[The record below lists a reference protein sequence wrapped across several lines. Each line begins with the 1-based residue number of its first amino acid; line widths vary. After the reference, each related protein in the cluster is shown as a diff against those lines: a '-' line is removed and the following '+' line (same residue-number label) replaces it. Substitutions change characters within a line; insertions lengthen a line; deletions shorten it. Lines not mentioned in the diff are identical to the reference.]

1 MDLGNSLF
9 LNTQIKKE
17 IKTVTTT
24 TQPNQTNLPEENFGK
39 VLLSAPLSFYMD
51 KNPNIVAEVFD
62 YLEQHFF
69 KGIFN
74 GGRDNQQLC
83 KQVID
88 EEDGGILYG
97 WYTLSTGKKIMIKT
111 VGYGLKENQM
121 DLNQWTKADYNNTC
135 IMFPSDD

>member
-1 MDLGNSLF
+1 M
-9 LNTQIKKE
+9 
-17 IKTVTTT
+17 TTT
-24 TQPNQTNLPEENFGK
+24 TPPNQVNLPEENFGTITIS
-39 VLLSAPLSFYMD
+39 SALTFYMD
-51 KNPNIVAEVFD
+51 RNPEVVNQVFD
-62 YLEQHFF
+62 YLEQHFM

-88 EEDGGILYG
+88 AEDGGILYG
-97 WYTLSTGKKIMIKT
+97 WYTLQQPNKTERKIMIKT

>member
-1 MDLGNSLF
+1 MPI
-9 LNTQIKKE
+9 LNNPNLKGTKPM
-17 IKTVTTT
+17 TTT
-24 TQPNQTNLPEENFGK
+24 TQPNQINLPEENFGK

-51 KNPNIVAEVFD
+51 RKPEIVAEVFN

-88 EEDGGILYG
+88 SNGRKHGGILYG
-97 WYTLSTGKKIMIKT
+97 WYTLSTGRKIMIKC
-111 VGYGLKENQM
+111 VGYGIKKESMN
-121 DLNQWTKADYNNTC
+121 LELYTKEDYNNTM

>member
-1 MDLGNSLF
+1 M
-9 LNTQIKKE
+9 
-17 IKTVTTT
+17 TTT
-24 TQPNQTNLPEENFGK
+24 TQPNQVNLPEKNFGTITIS
-39 VLLSAPLSFYMD
+39 SALTFYMD
-51 KNPNIVAEVFD
+51 RKPEIVAEVFN

>member
-1 MDLGNSLF
+1 M
-9 LNTQIKKE
+9 
-17 IKTVTTT
+17 TTT
-24 TQPNQTNLPEENFGK
+24 TQPNQVNLPEENFGT
-39 VLLSAPLSFYMD
+39 VTISSALTFYMD
-51 KNPNIVAEVFD
+51 RKPEIVAEVFN

-74 GGRDNQQLC
+74 GDRDNQQLC

-97 WYTLSTGKKIMIKT
+97 WYTLSTGKKIMIKC

-121 DLNQWTKADYNNTC
+121 DLKNWTKADYNNTC

>member
-1 MDLGNSLF
+1 M
-9 LNTQIKKE
+9 
-17 IKTVTTT
+17 TTT
-24 TQPNQTNLPEENFGK
+24 TQPNRVNLPEENFGTITIS
-39 VLLSAPLSFYMD
+39 SALTFYMD
-51 KNPNIVAEVFD
+51 RNPEVVNQVFD
-62 YLEQHFF
+62 YLEQHFM

-88 EEDGGILYG
+88 AENGGILYG
-97 WYTLSTGKKIMIKT
+97 WYTLQQPNKTERKIMIKT
-111 VGYGLKENQM
+111 VGYGLKESQM

>member
-1 MDLGNSLF
+1 M
-9 LNTQIKKE
+9 
-17 IKTVTTT
+17 TTT
-24 TQPNQTNLPEENFGK
+24 TQPNQVNLPEENFGTITIS
-39 VLLSAPLSFYMD
+39 SALTFYMD
-51 KNPNIVAEVFD
+51 RNPEVVNQVFD
-62 YLEQHFF
+62 YLEQHFM

-88 EEDGGILYG
+88 AEDGGILYG
-97 WYTLSTGKKIMIKT
+97 WYTLHTKNTDRKIMIKT

>member
-1 MDLGNSLF
+1 M
-9 LNTQIKKE
+9 
-17 IKTVTTT
+17 TTT
-24 TQPNQTNLPEENFGK
+24 TQPNQINLPKENFGK

-51 KNPNIVAEVFD
+51 RKPEIVAEVFN

-74 GGRDNQQLC
+74 GGEDNKQMC
-83 KQVID
+83 KAVID
-88 EEDGGILYG
+88 SNGEKDGGIQYG
-97 WYTLSTGKKIMIKT
+97 WYTLHTKNTDRKIMIKT

-121 DLNQWTKADYNNTC
+121 DLKQWTKADYNNTM

>member
-1 MDLGNSLF
+1 M
-9 LNTQIKKE
+9 
-17 IKTVTTT
+17 TTT
-24 TQPNQTNLPEENFGK
+24 TQPNQVNLPEENFGT
-39 VLLSAPLSFYMD
+39 VTISSALNFYMD
-51 KNPNIVAEVFD
+51 RKPEIVAEVFN

-97 WYTLSTGKKIMIKT
+97 WYTLSTGKKIMIKC

-121 DLNQWTKADYNNTC
+121 DLKNWTKADYNNTC

>member
-1 MDLGNSLF
+1 M
-9 LNTQIKKE
+9 
-17 IKTVTTT
+17 TTT
-24 TQPNQTNLPEENFGK
+24 TQPNQVNLPEENFGT
-39 VLLSAPLSFYMD
+39 VTISSALTFYMD
-51 KNPNIVAEVFD
+51 RKPEVVAEVFN

-74 GGRDNQQLC
+74 GERDNQQLC

-88 EEDGGILYG
+88 KEDGGILYG
-97 WYTLSTGKKIMIKT
+97 WYTLSTGKKIMIKC

-121 DLNQWTKADYNNTC
+121 DLKNWTKADYNNTC

>member
-1 MDLGNSLF
+1 M
-9 LNTQIKKE
+9 
-17 IKTVTTT
+17 TTT
-24 TQPNQTNLPEENFGK
+24 TQPNQVNLPEKNFGK

-51 KNPNIVAEVFD
+51 KNPKIVNEVFD

-88 EEDGGILYG
+88 AEDGGILYG
-97 WYTLSTGKKIMIKT
+97 WYTLTTGRKIMIKT

-121 DLNQWTKADYNNTC
+121 DLKQFTKADYNNTC

>member
-1 MDLGNSLF
+1 M
-9 LNTQIKKE
+9 
-17 IKTVTTT
+17 TTT
-24 TQPNQTNLPEENFGK
+24 TQPNQVNLPEENFGTITIS
-39 VLLSAPLSFYMD
+39 SALTFYMD
-51 KNPNIVAEVFD
+51 RNPEIVDQVFN
-62 YLEQHFF
+62 YLEQHFM

-88 EEDGGILYG
+88 AEEWGILYG
-97 WYTLSTGKKIMIKT
+97 WYTLHTKNTDRKIMIKT

>member
-1 MDLGNSLF
+1 M
-9 LNTQIKKE
+9 
-17 IKTVTTT
+17 TTT
-24 TQPNQTNLPEENFGK
+24 TQPNQVNLPEENFGT
-39 VLLSAPLSFYMD
+39 VTISSALTFYMD
-51 KNPNIVAEVFD
+51 RKPEIVAEVFN

-69 KGIFN
+69 IGIFN

-97 WYTLSTGKKIMIKT
+97 WYTLSTGKKIMIKC

-121 DLNQWTKADYNNTC
+121 DLKNWTKADYNNTC

>member
-1 MDLGNSLF
+1 M
-9 LNTQIKKE
+9 
-17 IKTVTTT
+17 TTT
-24 TQPNQTNLPEENFGK
+24 TQPNQINLPEKNFGK
-39 VLLSAPLSFYMD
+39 VLLSANLSFYMD
-51 KNPNIVAEVFD
+51 RKPEIVAEVFD

-88 EEDGGILYG
+88 SNGEKHGGILYG
-97 WYTLSTGKKIMIKT
+97 WYTLSTGRKIMIKC

-121 DLNQWTKADYNNTC
+121 DLEQFTKADYNNTC
-135 IMFPSDD
+135 IMFPEDY

>member
-1 MDLGNSLF
+1 M
-9 LNTQIKKE
+9 
-17 IKTVTTT
+17 TTT
-24 TQPNQTNLPEENFGK
+24 TQPNQVNLPEENFGT
-39 VLLSAPLSFYMD
+39 VTISSALTFYMD
-51 KNPNIVAEVFD
+51 RKPEVVAEVFN

-74 GGRDNQQLC
+74 GGRDNKQLC

-97 WYTLSTGKKIMIKT
+97 WYTLSTGKKIMIKC

-121 DLNQWTKADYNNTC
+121 DLKNWTKADYNNTC

>member
-1 MDLGNSLF
+1 M
-9 LNTQIKKE
+9 
-17 IKTVTTT
+17 TTT
-24 TQPNQTNLPEENFGK
+24 TQPNQVNLPEKNFGK

-51 KNPNIVAEVFD
+51 KNPKIVNEVFD

-74 GGRDNQQLC
+74 GGRDNIMLN
-83 KQVID
+83 KQTID
-88 EEDGGILYG
+88 NENGGILYG
-97 WYTLSTGKKIMIKT
+97 WYTLTTGRKIMIKT

-121 DLNQWTKADYNNTC
+121 DLKQFTKADYNNTC

>member
-1 MDLGNSLF
+1 MP
-9 LNTQIKKE
+9 TP
-17 IKTVTTT
+17 TH
-24 TQPNQTNLPEENFGK
+24 PNQINLPEKNFGK
-39 VLLSAPLSFYMD
+39 VLLSANLSFYMD
-51 KNPNIVAEVFD
+51 RKPEIVAEVFD

-88 EEDGGILYG
+88 SNGEKHGGILYG
-97 WYTLSTGKKIMIKT
+97 WYTLSTGRKIMIKC
-111 VGYGLKENQM
+111 VGYAIKEKSM
-121 DLNQWTKADYNNTC
+121 DLETYTKEDYNNTM

>member
-1 MDLGNSLF
+1 M
-9 LNTQIKKE
+9 
-17 IKTVTTT
+17 TTT
-24 TQPNQTNLPEENFGK
+24 TQPNQVNLPEENFGK

-51 KNPNIVAEVFD
+51 RNPDIVAEVFN

-88 EEDGGILYG
+88 AKDGGILYG
-97 WYTLSTGKKIMIKT
+97 WYTLTTGRKIMIKC

-121 DLNQWTKADYNNTC
+121 DLKQWSKEDYNNTM

>member
-1 MDLGNSLF
+1 MPI
-9 LNTQIKKE
+9 LNNPNLKGAQTM
-17 IKTVTTT
+17 TTT
-24 TQPNQTNLPEENFGK
+24 TQPNQVNLPEENFGK
-39 VLLSAPLSFYMD
+39 VLLSANLSFYMD
-51 KNPNIVAEVFD
+51 RNPKLVAEVFN

-88 EEDGGILYG
+88 AEDGGILYG
-97 WYTLSTGKKIMIKT
+97 WYTLHTKDTDRKIMIKT

>member
-1 MDLGNSLF
+1 MS
-9 LNTQIKKE
+9 
-17 IKTVTTT
+17 TT
-24 TQPNQTNLPEENFGK
+24 TQPNQVNLPEENFGK

-51 KNPNIVAEVFD
+51 RKPEIIEEGFN
-62 YLEQHFF
+62 YLEQHYF

-88 EEDGGILYG
+88 SNGKKHGGILYG
-97 WYTLSTGKKIMIKT
+97 WYTLSTGRKIMIKC
-111 VGYGLKENQM
+111 VGYGIKEESMN
-121 DLNQWTKADYNNTC
+121 LELYTKADYNNTC

>member
-1 MDLGNSLF
+1 M
-9 LNTQIKKE
+9 
-17 IKTVTTT
+17 TTT
-24 TQPNQTNLPEENFGK
+24 TQPNQINLPEENFGTITIS
-39 VLLSAPLSFYMD
+39 SALTFYMD
-51 KNPNIVAEVFD
+51 RNPEVVNQVFD
-62 YLEQHFF
+62 YLEQHFM

-135 IMFPSDD
+135 IMFPEDY

>member
-1 MDLGNSLF
+1 M
-9 LNTQIKKE
+9 
-17 IKTVTTT
+17 TTT
-24 TQPNQTNLPEENFGK
+24 TQPNQVNLPEENFGT
-39 VLLSAPLSFYMD
+39 VTISSALTFYMD
-51 KNPNIVAEVFD
+51 RKPEVVAEVFN
-62 YLEQHFF
+62 YLKQHFF

-74 GGRDNQQLC
+74 GDRDNQQLC

>member
-1 MDLGNSLF
+1 M
-9 LNTQIKKE
+9 
-17 IKTVTTT
+17 TTT
-24 TQPNQTNLPEENFGK
+24 TQPNQVNLPEENFGT
-39 VLLSAPLSFYMD
+39 VTISSALTFYMD
-51 KNPNIVAEVFD
+51 RKPKVVAEVFN

-97 WYTLSTGKKIMIKT
+97 WYTLSTGKKIMIKC

-121 DLNQWTKADYNNTC
+121 DLKNWTKADYNNTC